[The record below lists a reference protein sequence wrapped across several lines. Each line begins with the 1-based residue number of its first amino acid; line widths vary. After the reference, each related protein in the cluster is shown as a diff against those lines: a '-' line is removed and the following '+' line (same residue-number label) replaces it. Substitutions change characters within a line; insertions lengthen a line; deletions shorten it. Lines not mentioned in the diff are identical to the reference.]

1 MPSVTACCV
10 DFTDNSADLCIVPV
24 GEDLCRMLRSSEC
37 ESLMS
42 ALGLQPPDDTV
53 RHMSYLHT
61 HSACYSMYMCF
72 MAQRCLEELQWSGQM
87 QPYILNMCIHSH
99 VHIRMRIYVLCV
111 GDVLENTWVPK
122 CS

>member
-24 GEDLCRMLRSSEC
+24 GEDLCRMLRTSEC

-53 RHMSYLHT
+53 RHMSCLHT
-61 HSACYSMYMCF
+61 HSACYSVYMCF
-72 MAQRCLEELQWSGQM
+72 MAQRCLEELQ
-87 QPYILNMCIHSH
+87 
-99 VHIRMRIYVLCV
+99 
-111 GDVLENTWVPK
+111 
-122 CS
+122 